1 MKKFIGILCSLA
13 LFVSCA
19 DEQNDFMSEKT
30 TLGREAVCVLTVSKG
45 EIVPMSSASDGESSH

>member
-30 TLGREAVCVLTVSKG
+30 TLGREAVCVLTVS
-45 EIVPMSSASDGESSH
+45 IR